1 MTNEAETKRREDA
14 GKYQNDLIHQ
24 RLAWLGTF
32 ESVLVGLNH
41 FVASRWLIPLVGL
54 ALAASIWVG
63 TFAANR
69 ALTKMGAQAFG
80 DWRDYLMPG
89 TAIPTIIVVAWIV
102 VLSDN
107 LFR

>member
-1 MTNEAETKRREDA
+1 VTTEAETKRTDEA

-41 FVASRWLIPLVGL
+41 FVASRWLIPAVGL
-54 ALAASIWVG
+54 ALALSIWVG
-63 TFAANR
+63 TYAANR
-69 ALTKMGAQAFG
+69 ALTDLKAQAFG

-89 TAIPTIIVVAWIV
+89 TAIPTIIGAAWIV
-102 VLSDN
+102 VLSKN